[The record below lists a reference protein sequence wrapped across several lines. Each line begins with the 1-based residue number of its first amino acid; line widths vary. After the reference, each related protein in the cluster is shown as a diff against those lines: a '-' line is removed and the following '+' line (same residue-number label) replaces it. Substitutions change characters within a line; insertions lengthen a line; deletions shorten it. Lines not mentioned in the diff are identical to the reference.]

1 AAMQSGQGIT
11 QNVRNIQDMKRLI
24 AIIRENQLDQVREA
38 LVNAGI
44 SRSTVSNVSGHGRTH
59 VEEIY
64 RGQNVVPN
72 LVPNVR
78 VEIALNPATST
89 IRVSDFS
96 APGRTDAAESY
107 RGQKFVPKLVPN
119 VRVELALNAAFAKPA
134 CDAILT
140 ATKAKHDG
148 LIGSGKIF
156 IVPLEECI

>member
-1 AAMQSGQGIT
+1 VPAPAAMQSGQGIT
-11 QNVRNIQDMKRLI
+11 QNILNIQDMKLLI

-44 SRSTVSNVSGHGRTH
+44 SRITVSNVSGHGRTH

-64 RGQNVVPN
+64 RGQKVVPN

-78 VEIALNPATST
+78 VEIALN
-89 IRVSDFS
+89 
-96 APGRTDAAESY
+96 DA
-107 RGQKFVPKLVPN
+107 FV
-119 VRVELALNAAFAKPA
+119 KPA

-140 ATKAKHDG
+140 ATKANDDG

-156 IVPLEECI
+156 IVPLEECIRLRTGERGSEAI

>member
-1 AAMQSGQGIT
+1 MQSGQGIT
-11 QNVRNIQDMKRLI
+11 QNILNIQDMKLLI

-44 SRSTVSNVSGHGRTH
+44 SRITVSNVSGHGRTH

-64 RGQNVVPN
+64 RGQKVVPN

-78 VEIALNPATST
+78 VEIALN
-89 IRVSDFS
+89 
-96 APGRTDAAESY
+96 DA
-107 RGQKFVPKLVPN
+107 FV
-119 VRVELALNAAFAKPA
+119 KPA

-140 ATKAKHDG
+140 ATKANDDG

-156 IVPLEECI
+156 IVPLEECIRLRTGERGSEAI